1 MYPVPVRPARV
12 LAVMATLAIAFNLL
26 VEAAAT
32 FVSWARY
39 DLIGSIIDA
48 PLSADLA
55 EVNDNDQLYAFTGLL
70 QVGTLLLAGI
80 FYWVWLFRVRANA
93 EALAPQ
99 VPQRRGKAWLIFGW
113 IVPIVSFWFP
123 KQIVDDI
130 WTASD
135 PQQRKPG
142 GLAAAWWITWILSV
156 FGSNLIGRYLLQSD
170 ELSSLRSA
178 ALLEII
184 FFPLTLISG
193 ILAIMVMNRITAL
206 QAIPRQAPQYPPHD
220 QGAFQQYPPNGFPQG
235 QPQGYPQ
242 QYGQQDYGQQQ
253 YGQPQYGQPQH
264 GQQPQYGQQPHPQ
277 QQVPPQQNPY

>member
-1 MYPVPVRPARV
+1 
-12 LAVMATLAIAFNLL
+12 MATLAIAFNLL

-39 DLIGSIIDA
+39 DLIGSIIDS

-99 VPQRRGKAWLIFGW
+99 VRQRRGRAWLIFGW

-156 FGSNLIGRYLLQSD
+156 FGSNLVGRFLLQSE
-170 ELSSLRSA
+170 ELSSLQTA

-193 ILAIMVMNRITAL
+193 ILAIMVLNRITAL
-206 QAIPRQAPQYPPHD
+206 QAIPRPMQAPQYPPHD

-235 QPQGYPQ
+235 QPQGQPQGYPQ
-242 QYGQQDYGQQQ
+242 QYGQQPHPQQQYGQQQ
-253 YGQPQYGQPQH
+253 YGQP
-264 GQQPQYGQQPHPQ
+264 PHPQ